1 MTRPIKSGETEG
13 FATRKQSLRS
23 DTDMTG
29 IDAGMY
35 TEVILD
41 YYRHPP
47 NKGKIENADAK
58 FKDWNPLCGDEVEV
72 YLKFNSKNIADF
84 KFEGDGCAISQAST
98 AMLGEYLVGKP
109 TKEVE
114 KMSNDEVLGLLH
126 INVTPVRTKCA
137 LLGFNAFKKAIHWH
151 EKGIKSEEEKRLK
164 IK

>member
-1 MTRPIKSGETEG
+1 MNRPIKSN
-13 FATRKQSLRS
+13 
-23 DTDMTG
+23 DDMTG
-29 IDAGMY
+29 IEAGMY

-41 YYRHPP
+41 YYRKPP
-47 NKGKIENADAK
+47 NNGKIENADAK

-72 YLKFNSKNIADF
+72 YLKFNGKSIADF

-137 LLGFNAFKKAIHWH
+137 LLGFNAIKKAIHWH
-151 EKGIKSEEEKRLK
+151 GKGIKGEEVTRMDTKVDK
-164 IK
+164 